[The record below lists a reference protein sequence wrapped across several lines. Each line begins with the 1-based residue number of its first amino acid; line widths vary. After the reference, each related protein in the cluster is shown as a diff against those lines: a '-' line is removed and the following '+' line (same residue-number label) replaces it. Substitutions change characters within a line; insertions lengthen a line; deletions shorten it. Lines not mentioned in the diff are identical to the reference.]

1 MSARLRCAAIST
13 HQLGGIHANDTSRRG
28 TRGQFGQAAP
38 VSASEVEDLIA
49 PIDAERIHH
58 PQILAP
64 GFTSHDEGNYPDQHP
79 PRISGVFGDK
89 AGATHAQPLVASIFG
104 LQCVLWPSGWLAE
117 NERRPVV
124 SENVAANQCVGW
136 LSAAHPVLGKTISA
150 HFLRLWI
157 YRERILKICPRR
169 SKLQVGA

>member
-64 GFTSHDEGNYPDQHP
+64 GFTSHD
-79 PRISGVFGDK
+79 
-89 AGATHAQPLVASIFG
+89 G